1 MIMWA
6 GLLLLMSLIRNEEA
20 IELHT
25 TDYNGFA
32 RIWEKNYLWG
42 FDRIWELKSCVRG
55 KRREVAS
62 CLQSNPKSFLPQT
75 FNCQLPLTLMHRLF
89 NISHCRQRRS
99 WRDGLRRF
107 CKSLLSQPGFLTLI
121 VRHLYVYLCFLFLY
135 FLYLYLYLYVLCR
148 YFYTLHLCIGAW

>member
-1 MIMWA
+1 
-6 GLLLLMSLIRNEEA
+6 MSLIRNEEA

-25 TDYNGFA
+25 TDYNAFA

-75 FNCQLPLTLMHRLF
+75 FNCQLPLTLMHSLF
-89 NISHCRQRRS
+89 NISQWETKKKLERRPS
-99 WRDGLRRF
+99 QVLHVSAQPTWLPDLDCTESVCVF
-107 CKSLLSQPGFLTLI
+107 VLFIFVFSLLVFLIFVFVCL
-121 VRHLYVYLCFLFLY
+121 VPVF
-135 FLYLYLYLYVLCR
+135 
-148 YFYTLHLCIGAW
+148 LHLAFVHRSVIDWK